1 MDKDTDR
8 HNGSMSELI
17 LAAVPLGN
25 PGDASTRLKDAI
37 AQAEFIAAEDSRRF
51 LRLCKDLDIECR
63 AQVISFFEGN
73 ESSRL
78 DEIAAKLTSG
88 SNVLLVSDAGMP
100 SVSDPGYRA
109 VRMAIDKGFKV
120 SIIPGPSAVLSA
132 LALSGLPTDSFV
144 FDGFPPRT
152 AGARQQWCDERAH
165 EARTLVFFEAPH
177 RISETIEA
185 LRRACGGDRPGA
197 ICREMTKT
205 YEEVVRGTL
214 DELHEWTLSKEML
227 GEFTVVISGYDAK
240 SRDVSSDEIAAI
252 VKRFES
258 TGITRKEAITMT
270 AKELR
275 IPKRKVFDIMVVE
288 K

>member
-1 MDKDTDR
+1 MMDKDTDR

-51 LRLCKDLDIECR
+51 LRLCK

-152 AGARQQWCDERAH
+152 AGARQQWLVPWFSSKRLIEYLRQLKRSVAH
-165 EARTLVFFEAPH
+165 
-177 RISETIEA
+177 
-185 LRRACGGDRPGA
+185 
-197 ICREMTKT
+197 
-205 YEEVVRGTL
+205 
-214 DELHEWTLSKEML
+214 
-227 GEFTVVISGYDAK
+227 
-240 SRDVSSDEIAAI
+240 
-252 VKRFES
+252 
-258 TGITRKEAITMT
+258 
-270 AKELR
+270 
-275 IPKRKVFDIMVVE
+275 VVE
-288 K
+288 IDLAQSAVK